1 MIGHCFQSILFQ
13 GSTAKEGKN
22 NQRSLPPT
30 VCGVGC
36 DVARVCAWWC
46 VGVHMVWC
54 DAVCEEV
61 WGDVGR
67 CGEVC
72 MGDMSE
78 VDAWVY

>member
-1 MIGHCFQSILFQ
+1 MG
-13 GSTAKEGKN
+13 
-22 NQRSLPPT
+22 
-30 VCGVGC
+30 VCMV
-36 DVARVCAWWC
+36 VC
-46 VGVHMVWC
+46 GVHMVWC